1 MGSMFTQTFSEL
13 MDVKDRCVSVEELT
27 TLIVREVRDIINCAL
42 HSLEDSE
49 EPVKS
54 RITPSK
60 RINAMVKHAIEI
72 LKEFAA
78 KIKSFCT
85 SLPNRKTDKTIVAK
99 DVEEDVKMTDWFQNK
114 YETPSSSVGSETSV
128 TAVSRAV
135 QKVIGQELNQILEP
149 VSDELSDS
157 NYTLLQSESSRE
169 ISFVADDVAKLIVQE
184 SHNFKQCG
192 FASPSPEIQESCI
205 MCIDRVVVLE
215 ETGPSVVSHSVCEEA
230 QAKPQQDSKWQ
241 TQKRKTQL
249 RVVLEMVVTQT
260 YTKAKVSRGMGK
272 SEAIIDHLLQKTWAE
287 LKGIEFDIRGSTF
300 ELFGKA
306 IFRNVYRTVDKA
318 MEETGEM
325 RIEEAKM
332 SDLRRSFEGFVKKLT
347 LEQHRLLIL
356 GEPDKSTRLMLAKK
370 CMDLILCLSIDIIKA
385 VKDFQGQTEH
395 QIFSKMG
402 SMFTQTFSELMDVK
416 GRCVSVEELTT
427 LIVREVRDIINCA
440 LHSLEDSEETEESTI
455 ISSKRI
461 NAMVEHT
468 IEILKEFAAK
478 MKSFCTSL
486 PRSMR
491 GKLII
496 TEDVEEDLNEDV
508 KLKDWFQN
516 KYETPSSSVGLET
529 SVIAVSRAVQ
539 KVIGQELNQLFEP
552 ISDELS
558 DSDYSLLQSE
568 SSREIGIVADNVAKI
583 IVEERFKLCG
593 FASQSPE
600 IQESWILS
608 IDRVVNTDENY
619 EDDRYACVFL
629 RFKTIFCDK
638 IPEIT
643 QGLTDL
649 FYSHFRHDAPMDVT
663 AYTTIKNRVCCYLG
677 LTNWWLNSEVSKV
690 SEKVIHLLME
700 TRLLVK
706 TVLPEVVLEE
716 TGPSVVSHSVCEEAQ
731 AKPQQDSRWQTK
743 TRKTQ
748 LRVVLEM
755 VVTHAYTKAKV
766 SRGMG
771 KSEAIIDHLLQKT
784 WAELK
789 GIDFD
794 IRGSTFELFGK
805 AIFRNVCEKSGT
817 PAHALMLLQLRDPQI
832 EECIISYLKHHV
844 TQPLKQHNT
853 VSSFFSAVRK
863 AIASVFR
870 QRNEVSVT

>member
-1 MGSMFTQTFSEL
+1 
-13 MDVKDRCVSVEELT
+13 
-27 TLIVREVRDIINCAL
+27 
-42 HSLEDSE
+42 
-49 EPVKS
+49 
-54 RITPSK
+54 
-60 RINAMVKHAIEI
+60 
-72 LKEFAA
+72 
-78 KIKSFCT
+78 
-85 SLPNRKTDKTIVAK
+85 
-99 DVEEDVKMTDWFQNK
+99 
-114 YETPSSSVGSETSV
+114 
-128 TAVSRAV
+128 
-135 QKVIGQELNQILEP
+135 
-149 VSDELSDS
+149 
-157 NYTLLQSESSRE
+157 
-169 ISFVADDVAKLIVQE
+169 
-184 SHNFKQCG
+184 
-192 FASPSPEIQESCI
+192 
-205 MCIDRVVVLE
+205 
-215 ETGPSVVSHSVCEEA
+215 
-230 QAKPQQDSKWQ
+230 
-241 TQKRKTQL
+241 
-249 RVVLEMVVTQT
+249 
-260 YTKAKVSRGMGK
+260 
-272 SEAIIDHLLQKTWAE
+272 
-287 LKGIEFDIRGSTF
+287 
-300 ELFGKA
+300 
-306 IFRNVYRTVDKA
+306 

-568 SSREIGIVADNVAKI
+568 SSREIGIVADNVAKL

-608 IDRVVNTDENY
+608 IDRVVSEIKRFFGKTFAKSSIHFMWAHLRTDLKHDSKKESEESIRSLLNSAKSIILSDTDENY

-870 QRNEVSVT
+870 QKNEVSVT